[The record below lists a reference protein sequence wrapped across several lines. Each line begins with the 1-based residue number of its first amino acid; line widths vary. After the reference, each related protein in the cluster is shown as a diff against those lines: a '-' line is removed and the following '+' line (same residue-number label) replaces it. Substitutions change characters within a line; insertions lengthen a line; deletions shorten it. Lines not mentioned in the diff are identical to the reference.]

1 MSQQP
6 LLADWLTGKVT
17 VNLGGVEHRLVV
29 TYGVLL
35 EVENETGLDCLSG
48 VEAFFSPSLRSLRAL
63 LCAMLRRYDEGIR
76 SWEIGALLDQPSCL
90 PVVLQAVR
98 QAFVVSM
105 PDPEP
110 EVKPRKGQKKESAAA
125 AARIVRTWPD
135 LRASARVEL
144 GLSDDEWRA
153 MTPREFHALRKVY
166 VKSLRHL
173 ELVVGQ
179 VCATVK
185 NHSMNPGKQWA
196 QATDYV
202 LHRLPEDEPQM
213 KEGPVLEIDPE
224 ERTITFQA
232 A

>member
-1 MSQQP
+1 MQP
-6 LLADWLTGKVT
+6 SLLTDWLTGKVT
-17 VNLGGVEHRLVV
+17 VNLGGVERRLVV

-48 VEAFFSPSLRSLRAL
+48 VEAFFSPSMRSLRAL
-63 LCAMLRRYDEGIR
+63 LCAMLRRYDAGIQL
-76 SWEIGALLDQPSCL
+76 WEVGALLNQPSNL
-90 PVVLQAVR
+90 PIALKAVAQAL
-98 QAFVVSM
+98 VVSM

-110 EVKPRKGQKKESAAA
+110 ESKPRKGQKKEAV
-125 AARIVRTWPD
+125 ARIVRTWAD
-135 LRASARVEL
+135 LRAAARVEL
-144 GLSDDEWRA
+144 GLTDEEWLA

-196 QATDYV
+196 QAMDYV
-202 LHRLPEDEPQM
+202 LHRLPEDEPQA